1 MDFLFYSLYSI
12 LFYTDVMEIV
22 LGNHILE
29 DKFFTNNKKM
39 QFFIIDQRKPNT
51 SKKDKSSKRILQKF
65 SNKIILSLNVEN
77 LDTQQ
82 NIVE

>member
-1 MDFLFYSLYSI
+1 
-12 LFYTDVMEIV
+12 MEIV

-29 DKFFTNNKKM
+29 DRNFTNNKKI
-39 QFFIIDQRKPNT
+39 QIFITDKRKPNT
-51 SKKDKSSKRILQKF
+51 SKKDKSSKRILQKK
-65 SNKIILSLNVEN
+65 SNKISLSLNVEN